1 MRPLFRDSASWSWP
15 NLFVALGFAMLL
27 ATGGAPVRPAAAE
40 TEAETISGEARVI
53 DADIL
58 IVAGKR
64 VILWGIDAPERSQ
77 TCRQDSTA
85 FDCYNTAKRALE
97 TMAGR
102 GAVQCTLTGEPDPF
116 GRRFG
121 VCNHGSDD
129 LGAEMVKLGMALAFS
144 EQSDDYADLQLQA
157 ITDGVGLWQ
166 PGVVFVEPW
175 EWRRSHTPGGFR

>member
-1 MRPLFRDSASWSWP
+1 MRPFFPDTASGRWP
-15 NLFVALGFAMLL
+15 ILFVALGLSMLL
-27 ATGGAPVRPAAAE
+27 VNTDVHRAAAE
-40 TEAETISGEARVI
+40 AGPQIISGEARVI

-58 IVAGKR
+58 IVAGQR

-77 TCRQDSTA
+77 TCTQDSTP

-97 TMAGR
+97 TLAGR
-102 GAVQCTLTGEPDPF
+102 GPVQCTLTGEPDPF

-121 VCNHGSDD
+121 VCNLGADD
-129 LGAEMVKLGMALAFS
+129 LGAEMVKQGMALAFS

-166 PGVVFVEPW
+166 PGVRFLEPW

>member
-1 MRPLFRDSASWSWP
+1 MRPFFADSASGRWP
-15 NLFVALGFAMLL
+15 ILFVALGFSMLL
-27 ATGGAPVRPAAAE
+27 VNTAVPPATAE
-40 TEAETISGEARVI
+40 TGPEVISGEARVI

-58 IVAGKR
+58 IVAGQR

-77 TCRQDSTA
+77 TCTQDSTP

-97 TMAGR
+97 TLAGR
-102 GAVQCTLTGEPDPF
+102 GLVQCTLTGEPDPF

-121 VCNHGSDD
+121 VCNLGADD
-129 LGAEMVKLGMALAFS
+129 LGAEMVKQGMALAFS

-166 PGVVFVEPW
+166 PGVVFLEPW